1 MIIITKS
8 NGKRS
13 PKVENMDDVTIIQ
26 YYLDGMD
33 AQDRYEKS
41 YEDAKARGDE
51 KTAGSVSFY
60 LMITRDSLQ
69 ALMSEINFRELEWIV
84 E

>member
-13 PKVENMDDVTIIQ
+13 PKVEDMDDATIIQ
-26 YYLDGMD
+26 YYLDGMK
-33 AQDRYEKS
+33 AQDKYEKI

-51 KTAGSVSFY
+51 KVVSNVSFH
-60 LMITRDSLQ
+60 LMITRDSLM
-69 ALMSEINFRELEWIV
+69 ALIGEIKFRELEWI
-84 E
+84 EE